1 MRRHGNLWP
10 AIIDEDNLRAA
21 HARARQGKGWQRS
34 VRVIDEQ
41 LEQRIPALREM
52 LAAGEFRT
60 GEYSARTLV
69 ERGKERL
76 IHRLPY
82 WPDRVVHHAAAQV
95 LAPIWTASLI
105 RHTYASIPG
114 RGIHDAASIV
124 RHQLRGDTAGTEFC
138 LRMDVRKFYPSIPH
152 EPLKSLLRQRIK
164 DPRVLALLD
173 EVVGSISVSAP
184 GVGIPIG
191 NYLSQWFANLYLAPI
206 DWRIKQHHKVR
217 YYHRYC
223 DDLILLHPDKAFLH
237 HVRDDIDMQLR
248 EAWGLQVK
256 GNWQAFPVADR
267 GVDFVGYRMWPDK
280 TLLRKGTKRRMGARL
295 SIPRSQRSPAQLAR
309 ALRSVPSYDG
319 WTRFGSTRSLRA
331 ELLDPFLDH
340 LEAVG

>member
-1 MRRHGNLWP
+1 MKRYGNLWP

-21 HARARQGKGWQRS
+21 HARARQGKGWQRQ
-34 VRVIDEQ
+34 VRVIDDQ
-41 LEQRIPALREM
+41 LDRRIPALREL
-52 LAAGEFRT
+52 LASGEYRT
-60 GEYSARTLV
+60 GTYSQRILN
-69 ERGKERL
+69 ERGKERV

-82 WPDRVVHHAAAQV
+82 WPDRVVHHAVVQV
-95 LAPIWTASLI
+95 LAPIWTASLV

-114 RGIHDAASIV
+114 RGIHDAARIV
-124 RHQLRGDTAGTEFC
+124 RHQLRTDPDGTRYC

-152 EPLKSLLRQRIK
+152 APLKSLLRLRVK
-164 DPRVLALLD
+164 DPRVLVLLD
-173 EVVGSISVSAP
+173 DVVDSIGVSAP

-217 YYHRYC
+217 YFHRYC
-223 DDLILLHPDKAFLH
+223 DDLILLHADKDVLH
-237 HVRDDIDMQLR
+237 QVRADIGAQLL
-248 EAWGLQVK
+248 EAWGLTLK
-256 GNWQAFPVADR
+256 GNWQAFPTADR

-295 SIPRSQRSPAQLAR
+295 SIPAARRSDARLAR

-319 WTRFGSTRSLRA
+319 WTRFGSCRDLRTT
-331 ELLDPFLDH
+331 LLDPYLRH
-340 LEAVG
+340 LEATA